1 MPSLNRV
8 EFPNNFYDITSAMLL
23 VQPEPQYLY
32 AGLFKAALS
41 ASLSTPGEIG
51 TPGRSVGGAGDA
63 YSSAERDRL
72 MLSSPMVDLFAAKVD
87 FKGLPGNNIRINR
100 PVFTDST
107 YTELSRRIP
116 SGASISTT
124 GIVPSS
130 QQTNLTLY
138 RYGGPYDNANSRVAP
153 YPIEAFD
160 AQMGVHKAAS
170 IVGTHM
176 RRDFDKFCDSVTR
189 SLLDL
194 GSATD
199 RPEGMTADNDATSA
213 GMFPF
218 TYELLSRVEKNMDDA
233 NLPTFGDGF
242 RALVLAPTQVNQLRD
257 DRQYQRAVQGQPQSP
272 LAIIHPQFVASV
284 NKFHIFKSTT
294 LTATANSSSINVYTG
309 HAIAPGCMLGGMGR
323 APRVVAN
330 SNDNYGETVLAIWLA
345 DLAFGLSNNTFVR
358 LVKSAA

>member
-1 MPSLNRV
+1 MPSINRV
-8 EFPNNFYDITSAMLL
+8 EFPDNFYDITSAMLL

-41 ASLSTPGEIG
+41 VSLTSPGELG
-51 TPGRSVGGAGDA
+51 LPGRSIGGAGDQ
-63 YSSAERDRL
+63 YSAAERDRL

-87 FKGLPGNNIRINR
+87 FKGMPGNNIRIKR

-116 SGASISTT
+116 SGSSISTT
-124 GIVPSS
+124 AIAPSS

-138 RYGGPYDNANSRVAP
+138 RYGGPYDSGNSRVAP
-153 YPIEAFD
+153 YAVEAFD

-170 IVGTHM
+170 IVGTHL

-194 GSATD
+194 GSSTD
-199 RPEGMTADNDATSA
+199 RPAGMSADNDATDS

-218 TYELLSRVEKNMDDA
+218 SYEQLARVEKNMDDA

-257 DRQYQRAVQGQPQSP
+257 DRQYQRAAQNF
-272 LAIIHPQFVASV
+272 PQFNILFPQYVASV

-323 APRVVAN
+323 APRVVA
-330 SNDNYGETVLAIWLA
+330 STDDNYGEHAKVIWLG

>member
-1 MPSLNRV
+1 MASLNRV
-8 EFPNNFYDITSAMLL
+8 EFPNNFFDITSDMLL

-32 AGLFKAALS
+32 AGLFLS
-41 ASLSTPGEIG
+41 ALNASLNVPGSIG
-51 TPGRSVGGAGDA
+51 MPGRDVGGNGSQ
-63 YSSAERDRL
+63 YSAAERDRL

-124 GIVPSS
+124 GVVPSS

-160 AQMGVHKAAS
+160 AQMGVHRAAS

-176 RRDFDKFCDSVTR
+176 KRDFHKFCDSVCK
-189 SLLDL
+189 SMLDL
-194 GSATD
+194 ASSTD
-199 RPEGMTADNDATSA
+199 YPEGMTADNDATASGA
-213 GMFPF
+213 FPF
-218 TYELLSRVEKNMDDA
+218 TYEQLSRVEKLMDDA

-242 RALVLAPTQVNQLRD
+242 RAIVLHPTQVNQLRN
-257 DRQYQRAVQGQPQSP
+257 DRQYQRAVQGQPASP
-272 LAIIHPQFVASV
+272 LAIIHPQFVQSV
-284 NKFHIFKSTT
+284 NKMHIFKSTT
-294 LTATANSSSINVYTG
+294 LSTSSNSSSVTIYRG
-309 HAIAPGCMLGGMGR
+309 HAIAPGCLLGGMGR
-323 APRVVAN
+323 APRVAAN
-330 SNDNYGETVLAIWLA
+330 SNDNYGETVLALWLA

-358 LVKSAA
+358 LVSSSA